1 MSRPR
6 PTHTL
11 AHLSDTH
18 ITGDG
23 APVGGVVDARA
34 RLRQALEVLTSW
46 NVGCDAWVFSG
57 DLSDD
62 GSEASYVWLRQTVE
76 TAAASV
82 GVPVIWANGNHDER
96 GAFRRVLL
104 DAEGAEPVLAEHVL
118 RGLRLLVVDST
129 VPGKAHGRVAPAS
142 LAWLR
147 ERLSRPAE
155 SGSVVVIHHPPL
167 PPLQDAAWGWVLS
180 HADELAEVLR
190 GTDARAILG
199 GHFHQAA
206 FGVFAGVG
214 TSVAPSLV
222 YNQDLTVGRDLRG
235 QASNPGFSLVEV
247 YPDVVTHTV
256 VPLTGGRTVYP
267 PVAAAP
273 LPRRA

>member
-1 MSRPR
+1 M
-6 PTHTL
+6 
-11 AHLSDTH
+11 
-18 ITGDG
+18 
-23 APVGGVVDARA
+23 
-34 RLRQALEVLTSW
+34 
-46 NVGCDAWVFSG
+46 
-57 DLSDD
+57 
-62 GSEASYVWLRQTVE
+62 
-76 TAAASV
+76 
-82 GVPVIWANGNHDER
+82 
-96 GAFRRVLL
+96 
-104 DAEGAEPVLAEHVL
+104 
-118 RGLRLLVVDST
+118 
-129 VPGKAHGRVAPAS
+129 
-142 LAWLR
+142 
-147 ERLSRPAE
+147 
-155 SGSVVVIHHPPL
+155 VIHHPPL

-256 VPLTGGRTVYP
+256 VPVTGGRTVYP